1 MSVLKSLE
9 TSTLGFKGATP
20 PVTNPNP
27 LGVDGIKTLD
37 ASDLDRNGG
46 ATPPIYAPSTQ

>member
-1 MSVLKSLE
+1 MSLLNSLT

-27 LGVDGIKTLD
+27 LGIDGIKTLD
-37 ASDLDRNGG
+37 ASDLDRNGWSN
-46 ATPPIYAPSTQ
+46 PP